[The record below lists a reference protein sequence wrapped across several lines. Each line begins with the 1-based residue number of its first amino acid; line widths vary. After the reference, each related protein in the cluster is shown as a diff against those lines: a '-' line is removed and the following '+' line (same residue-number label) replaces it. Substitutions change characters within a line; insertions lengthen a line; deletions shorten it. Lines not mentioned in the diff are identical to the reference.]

1 MSLSCSALNKDS
13 EPDSRKKG
21 AKRRMQTDTMRRE
34 HTKKDILKA
43 GSGWRLLTR
52 AGVGLWHRLTLIV
65 NGRLSLLRQPEPEW
79 SLTALSGSV
88 SGSAA
93 GQELG

>member
-1 MSLSCSALNKDS
+1 MRRKGRDVDADRHAVRR
-13 EPDSRKKG
+13 EEGRKKENDF
-21 AKRRMQTDTMRRE
+21 TL
-34 HTKKDILKA
+34 LKP

-65 NGRLSLLRQPEPEW
+65 NGRLSLLWQPQPKW
-79 SLTALSGSV
+79 SLTALSGSL
-88 SGSAA
+88 SGSVA